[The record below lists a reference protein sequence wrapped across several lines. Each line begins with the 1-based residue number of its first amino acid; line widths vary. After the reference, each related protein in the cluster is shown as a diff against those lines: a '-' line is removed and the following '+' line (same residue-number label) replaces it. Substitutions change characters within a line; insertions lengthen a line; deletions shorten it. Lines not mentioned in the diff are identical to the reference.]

1 MDKQEVLRTYFGFSE
16 FRDGQDEIVDRILNG
31 QDVMCIM
38 PTGAGKS
45 ICYQVP
51 ALLLDGIT
59 IVISPL
65 ISLMKDQ
72 VNSLTQA
79 GVRAA
84 YLNSSLSGKQYE
96 KALRQALDGVY
107 KIIYV
112 APERLLTKSFID
124 FSRSV
129 KISMVTIDEAHC
141 VSQWGHDFRPSY
153 LKIADYFDQLGYR
166 PIVSAFTA
174 TATREIRDDIVRI
187 LRLQDPYR
195 ITTGFNRENLYFEVQ
210 QPLDKMKA
218 LLNIVKMN
226 TGKCGIVYC
235 STRKSVEDVSS
246 ALSRKGLSVTRYHAG
261 LEDAERK
268 ENQEAFAGG
277 LAKIIVATNAFGM
290 GIDKSDVSFVV
301 HYNMPKSI
309 EGYYQEAGRAGRDG
323 SPAECV
329 LLYDVSDVKIIK
341 YIMDLAPDNPALD
354 EVMRQAVK
362 QKELERLNYMIEYC
376 GRKTCLRE
384 YILTYFGAN
393 SGSNCG
399 NCSNCRRAAKP
410 LQIIKIAAGAVGEGT
425 GTQPQSTVLRAA
437 EQISAAG
444 TNKSQTAEKKSCI
457 SDARSPVDIS
467 FDIELFKKLSDLR
480 MVFSRRDR
488 VSASAVFPDE
498 GIREMCLQL
507 PMTENELVRI
517 PGITL
522 SRKQKY
528 GKEFVAVIQ
537 GHAAKKRE

>member
-1 MDKQEVLRTYFGFSE
+1 MDKQEVLRTYFGFSG
-16 FRDGQDEIVDRILNG
+16 FRDGQDEIIDRILSG

-45 ICYQVP
+45 VCYQVP

-59 IVISPL
+59 IVVSPL

-72 VNSLTQA
+72 VTSLIQA

-84 YLNSSLSGKQYE
+84 YLNSSLSEKKYE
-96 KALRQALDGVY
+96 KALRQAFDGMY

-112 APERLLTKSFID
+112 APERLLTNSFID

-153 LKIADYFDQLGYR
+153 LKIADYLDQLSYR

-174 TATREIRDDIVRI
+174 TATKEISEDIVRI

-210 QPLDKMKA
+210 QPLDKMKS
-218 LLNIVKMN
+218 LLDIVNMN
-226 TGKCGIVYC
+226 EGKCGIVYC

-246 ALSRKGLSVTRYHAG
+246 ALSRKGFSVTRYHAG
-261 LEDAERK
+261 LEDTERK

-323 SPAECV
+323 SPAQCV

-341 YIMDLAPDNPALD
+341 YIMDLAPDNPVLD

-376 GRKTCLRE
+376 SRKTCLRE
-384 YILTYFGAN
+384 YILAYFGAK
-393 SGSNCG
+393 SGSICG

-410 LQIIKIAAGAVGEGT
+410 LQIIKIAPGAVGEGA
-425 GTQPQSTVLRAA
+425 GVQPQSAVPRAA
-437 EQISAAG
+437 ETVSAAG
-444 TNKSQTAEKKSCI
+444 KKSCVCD
-457 SDARSPVDIS
+457 SRTPVDFS
-467 FDIELFKKLSDLR
+467 FDIELFKKLGDLR
-480 MVFSRRDR
+480 MIFSRRDR
-488 VSASAVFPDE
+488 VSAASVFPDE

-507 PMTENELVRI
+507 PMTENELVKI

-537 GHAAKKRE
+537 EHLKK